1 MDEKAYPVIDMIA
14 TGNNIRRLRE
24 ERGLSVRDVQH
35 FFGFEQPQAIYK
47 WQKGASLPTVDN
59 LYALGSLLDVP
70 MDQILIRANNISTFC
85 EQQAEACCSSFFGRL
100 FRMRKGLMRR
110 APFLLPS
117 AARAR
122 AFAVSGRGGV
132 AHYY

>member
-47 WQKGASLPTVDN
+47 WQHGTAMPTLDN
-59 LYALGSLLDVP
+59 LV
-70 MDQILIRANNISTFC
+70 ILATVF
-85 EQQAEACCSSFFGRL
+85 
-100 FRMRKGLMRR
+100 
-110 APFLLPS
+110 
-117 AARAR
+117 
-122 AFAVSGRGGV
+122 GV
-132 AHYY
+132 AMDDIIVVDCDCLYGLSA